1 MLNAGRILEA
11 SELGVEYINAVMGDG
26 KENFGLKTHLT
37 SVTTPV
43 WLPLN
48 ILEVLLYELKEVK
61 ENPTFSEVRNFP
73 IVYMYFFHKNINRN
87 INTNFRA
94 IKDYKEHYK
103 ATNRK

>member
-73 IVYMYFFHKNINRN
+73 IVYMYFFTKTLIE
-87 INTNFRA
+87 ILIPILELSKITKS
-94 IKDYKEHYK
+94 ITKL
-103 ATNRK
+103 